1 MLTTNLSDN
10 STKCSEYFFPNQL
23 FFMLLWGWTIDV
35 TYICS
40 SCSEPR
46 GSERLPSAKEWEGR
60 TVILFIDAC
69 ARKGSRSRELAEAAL
84 SYISEEDPEVEK
96 VCLYDCDLKPLTEN
110 MIEARN
116 DALNK
121 NDYSGEIFNLSRQF
135 AGADI
140 IIMAVPYWD
149 LSFPAILKLYL
160 EAVSVNGVTFTY
172 DDKGVP
178 HGMCKATKLYYVTT
192 AGGEIGN
199 NNYGYEYVKALTR
212 GLFGVADTKCIRA
225 VGLDMENVDAR
236 RVLENAKSQLRDI
249 LLC

>member
-1 MLTTNLSDN
+1 M
-10 STKCSEYFFPNQL
+10 
-23 FFMLLWGWTIDV
+23 
-35 TYICS
+35 
-40 SCSEPR
+40 
-46 GSERLPSAKEWEGR
+46 
-60 TVILFIDAC
+60 ILFIDAC

-192 AGGEIGN
+192 AGGEI
-199 NNYGYEYVKALTR
+199 ALTR